1 MEYPFHGR
9 HEYSAAMPA
18 GGIGRIGGAVST
30 RLSSRDFALVL
41 AVVTIWGFAF
51 VPMRWALDSVPPFAL
66 AALRFLFAAVPAL
79 FFIRRPA
86 VPWTTLV
93 IYGFA
98 IGVFQFGLL
107 FLGMKLG
114 MPAGLSSLVIQTQ
127 VFFTIGL
134 AAWWLHDRL
143 DRHSLIGAAIAA
155 AGIGIL
161 AWHKFAAGATA
172 TLLGFLLVLGAALAW
187 AVGNIVA
194 KSAAAPAAGQ
204 RPRWLR
210 RATTAR
216 TAGPTE
222 ARPGALPPG
231 SPGGNVDMLGLVIWA
246 SLAAPLPLAL
256 ASWFFEG
263 GTAAWDAVVQ
273 MDWRTWACVLFMSYF
288 ATLFGLASWNALLH
302 RYPTAVIAPF
312 ALLIPVS
319 GLVSGAVFLAE
330 DLAPPQFAGVALVL
344 AGLAWNV
351 FGSQARGWIARAF
364 D

>member
-1 MEYPFHGR
+1 LSLPQ
-9 HEYSAAMPA
+9 
-18 GGIGRIGGAVST
+18 
-30 RLSSRDFALVL
+30 RLAPRDLLLVL

-51 VPMRWALDSVPPFAL
+51 VTMRWALDSVPPFAL

-79 FFIRRPA
+79 FFIPRPA
-86 VPWTTLV
+86 VSWGTLV
-93 IYGFA
+93 VYGFA

-127 VFFTIGL
+127 AFFTIGL
-134 AAWWLHDRL
+134 AAWWLHDRF
-143 DRHSLIGAAIAA
+143 DRYSLIGAAIAA
-155 AGIGIL
+155 SGIAVL

-194 KSAAAPAAGQ
+194 KAAATPAPGRRLRRGRATGHQAPATEGRPVAAPPASATAGRPAAAPPHVPAA
-204 RPRWLR
+204 
-210 RATTAR
+210 
-216 TAGPTE
+216 E
-222 ARPGALPPG
+222 
-231 SPGGNVDMLGLVIWA
+231 VDKLGLVIWA

-256 ASWFFEG
+256 ASWIYEG
-263 GTAAWDAVVQ
+263 GSAAWDAVVH
-273 MDWRTWACVLFMSYF
+273 MDWKTWACVLFMSYF

-302 RYPTAVIAPF
+302 RYPTAVITPF

-330 DLAPPQFAGVALVL
+330 DLAPLQFAGVALVL
-344 AGLAWNV
+344 VGLAWNV
-351 FGSQARGWIARAF
+351 FGAQARSWIARAF